1 MSVTVTQN
9 TQTVEIVDQQ
19 ETVIVSPVAQS
30 VTISTVGAQGV
41 AGAAGATGATGAAG
55 AAGVSHAT
63 FIYNQ
68 NVPSSVWDITHNLAA
83 YPSVSVLDSTGG
95 LVFGEINYVSNNRI
109 IMTFSGSF
117 SGQALLN

>member
-1 MSVTVTQN
+1 MSIKVEIIDQSEDVTV
-9 TQTVEIVDQQ
+9 
-19 ETVIVSPVAQS
+19 SPIAQS
-30 VTISTVGAQGV
+30 VLITSVGVQG
-41 AGAAGATGATGAAG
+41 ATGAAGATGATGATG

-68 NVPSSVWDITHNLAA
+68 NVPASVWDITHNLAA
-83 YPSVSVLDSTGG
+83 YPSVAVIDSTGG

-109 IMTFSGSF
+109 IMTFSGAF